1 MLDGFIDLSGFFD
14 EFIKKN
20 PVFSKSQNV
29 QFLIFNP
36 DFTSIEYVH
45 NSTASLAIKE
55 DFEAFKKLTSESK
68 IKEKSKEEL
77 EIIRLN
83 KELAH
88 LKLEHEILKKAVSIF
103 SRSDR

>member
-1 MLDGFIDLSGFFD
+1 MKAFMLDGFIDLSGFFD

-45 NSTASLAIKE
+45 NSTASLARKE
-55 DFEAFKKLTSESK
+55 DFEAFTKLASET
-68 IKEKSKEEL
+68 
-77 EIIRLN
+77 
-83 KELAH
+83 AP
-88 LKLEHEILKKAVSIF
+88 LKKMTRTPKSCMWP
-103 SRSDR
+103 RYCMM

>member
-14 EFIKKN
+14 EFIEKN
-20 PVFSKSQNV
+20 PVFSKSQYV

-55 DFEAFKKLTSESK
+55 DFEAFKNLTSESNP
-68 IKEKSKEEL
+68 
-77 EIIRLN
+77 LN
-83 KELAH
+83 
-88 LKLEHEILKKAVSIF
+88 SMTRTPRYYMWR
-103 SRSDR
+103 RSCMTSESFTYQTQ

>member
-1 MLDGFIDLSGFFD
+1 MKAFMLDGFIDLSGFFD

-20 PVFSKSQNV
+20 PVFSKSENV

-55 DFEAFKKLTSESK
+55 DFEAFKKLTSES
-68 IKEKSKEEL
+68 
-77 EIIRLN
+77 N
-83 KELAH
+83 P
-88 LKLEHEILKKAVSIF
+88 LKKTTRTPKSCMWP
-103 SRSDR
+103 RYCMM